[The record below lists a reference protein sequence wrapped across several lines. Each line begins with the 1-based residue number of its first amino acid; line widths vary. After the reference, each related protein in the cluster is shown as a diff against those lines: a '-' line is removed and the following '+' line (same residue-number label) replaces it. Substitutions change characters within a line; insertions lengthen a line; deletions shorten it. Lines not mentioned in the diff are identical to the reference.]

1 MPIAANQVVTV
12 EYTLKN
18 ASGEV
23 LDTSD
28 GGEAL
33 SYIHGA
39 EQIVPGLERE
49 LEGLE
54 VGDEKDVVVQPE
66 DGYGLPDPDG
76 VFSVPRS
83 VFPADQELSPGDTLI
98 GEDSDGNRLPVRIV
112 EVQGESVRIDAN

>member
-18 ASGEV
+18 AAGEV

-28 GGEAL
+28 GSEPL
-33 SYIHGA
+33 SYIHGS

-83 VFPADQELSPGDTLI
+83 VFPADQELSRAT
-98 GEDSDGNRLPVRIV
+98 R
-112 EVQGESVRIDAN
+112 